1 MEPKRNCALIL
12 VNLGTPD
19 APDEESIRRFL
30 KQFLSDPRV
39 VDFPRWLW
47 LPILNGI
54 ILKSRPKRLIEDYS
68 NIWGE
73 SAGPIVEITF
83 SLAKKLQTVLP
94 SEMRVITAMTYGSPS
109 IKDAME
115 EAKGFD
121 QIIVLPMFPQYA
133 GATTGAIEDQ
143 IDASRCELSVK
154 KPIKL
159 IRDYHDEPSYI
170 KAVSRTITNPERF
183 SKIDSKLV
191 FSFHGIPQSQSKRGD
206 PYQNQCKKTAT
217 LVAEQ
222 LGLKTEEWV
231 LTFQSR
237 FGPLPWLKPYTD
249 KTMQKLPKL
258 GIKDVT
264 LVCPGFSADCLETI
278 EEIDVENREFFLE
291 SGGNSFTYIEALND
305 TDDHVE
311 MIKGIVLKQLLTW
324 PL

>member
-1 MEPKRNCALIL
+1 MEPKGSCALIV

-47 LPILNGI
+47 LPILNRI
-54 ILKSRPKRLIEDYS
+54 ILKNRPKRLVEDYS
-68 NIWGE
+68 FIWGGR
-73 SAGPIVEITF
+73 AGPILEITL
-83 SLAKKLQTVLP
+83 SLTKKLQRMLP
-94 SEMRVITAMTYGSPS
+94 PKIKVITAMTYGSPS

-115 EAKGFD
+115 EARHFD
-121 QIIVLPMFPQYA
+121 RIIVLPMFPQYA

-143 IDASRCELSVK
+143 INATKVELCVE
-154 KPIKL
+154 KPLQI
-159 IRDYHDEPSYI
+159 IREYHNEPSYI
-170 KAVSRTITNPERF
+170 KAISSTIANPKRF
-183 SKIDSKLV
+183 SETDSKLV

-217 LVAEQ
+217 LIAEK
-222 LGLKTEEWV
+222 LGLKTEEWM

-258 GIKDVT
+258 GIRNVT
-264 LVCPGFSADCLETI
+264 LICPGFSADCLETI
-278 EEIDVENREFFLE
+278 QEIDVENREFFLE
-291 SGGNSFTYIEALND
+291 AGGSSFTYIKALND

-311 MIKGIVLKQLLTW
+311 MLKTIVLKQFLN
-324 PL
+324 

>member
-1 MEPKRNCALIL
+1 MKPKENCALII

-19 APDEESIRRFL
+19 GPDEESIRRFL

-54 ILKSRPKRLIEDYS
+54 ILKSRPKRLVEDYS
-68 NIWGE
+68 SIWGD

-94 SEMRVITAMTYGSPS
+94 SEIKVITAMTYGNPS
-109 IKDAME
+109 IKNAMK

-121 QIIVLPMFPQYA
+121 HIMVLPMFPQYA

-143 IDASRCELSVK
+143 INASKHELSVN
-154 KPIKL
+154 KPIRV

-170 KAVSRTITNPERF
+170 KAVSNTIRDPERF
-183 SKIDSKLV
+183 LNIDSQLV

-206 PYQNQCKKTAT
+206 PYQDQCKKTAT
-217 LVAEQ
+217 LIAED
-222 LGLKTEEWV
+222 LGLKPEAWM

-258 GIKDVT
+258 GIRDVT
-264 LVCPGFSADCLETI
+264 LVCPGFAADCLETI

-291 SGGNSFTYIEALND
+291 SGGNSFTYIDALND
-305 TDDHVE
+305 TDVHVE
-311 MIKGIVLKQLLTW
+311 MIRNIVLKQFLT
-324 PL
+324 

>member
-1 MEPKRNCALIL
+1 MKPKGSCALIV

-47 LPILNGI
+47 LPILNRI
-54 ILKSRPKRLIEDYS
+54 ILKNRPKRLVEDYS
-68 NIWGE
+68 FIWGGR
-73 SAGPIVEITF
+73 AGPILEITL
-83 SLAKKLQTVLP
+83 SLTKKLQRILP
-94 SEMRVITAMTYGSPS
+94 PEIEVITAMTYGNPS

-115 EAKGFD
+115 EARHFD
-121 QIIVLPMFPQYA
+121 RIIVLPMFPQYA

-143 IDASRCELSVK
+143 INASKVELSVA
-154 KPIKL
+154 KPLQIIKE
-159 IRDYHDEPSYI
+159 YHNEPSYI
-170 KAVSRTITNPERF
+170 KAISSTIANPKKF
-183 SKIDSKLV
+183 SETDSKLV

-217 LVAEQ
+217 LIAEK
-222 LGLKTEEWV
+222 LGLKTEEWI

-258 GIKDVT
+258 GIRNVT
-264 LVCPGFSADCLETI
+264 LICPGFSADCLETI
-278 EEIDVENREFFLE
+278 QEIDVENREFFLGA
-291 SGGNSFTYIEALND
+291 GGNSFTYIKALND

-311 MIKGIVLKQLLTW
+311 MLKTIVLKQFLS
-324 PL
+324 

>member
-1 MEPKRNCALIL
+1 MEPKGNCALIV

-47 LPILNGI
+47 LPILNRI
-54 ILKSRPKRLIEDYS
+54 ILKNRPKRLVEDYS
-68 NIWGE
+68 FIWGGR
-73 SAGPIVEITF
+73 AGPILEITL
-83 SLAKKLQTVLP
+83 SLTKKLQRMLP
-94 SEMRVITAMTYGSPS
+94 PEIKVITAMTYGNPS

-115 EAKGFD
+115 EARHFD
-121 QIIVLPMFPQYA
+121 RIIVLPMFPQYA

-143 IDASRCELSVK
+143 INASKVELSVEN
-154 KPIKL
+154 PLQIIKE
-159 IRDYHDEPSYI
+159 YHNEPSYI
-170 KAVSRTITNPERF
+170 KAISSTITNPKRF
-183 SKIDSKLV
+183 SETDSKLV

-217 LVAEQ
+217 LIAEK
-222 LGLKTEEWV
+222 LGLKTEEWI

-249 KTMQKLPKL
+249 KTMQNLPKL
-258 GIKDVT
+258 GIRDVT
-264 LVCPGFSADCLETI
+264 LICPGFSADCLETI
-278 EEIDVENREFFLE
+278 QEIDVENREFFLGA
-291 SGGNSFTYIEALND
+291 GGDSFTYIKALND

-311 MIKGIVLKQLLTW
+311 MLKTIVLKQFLN
-324 PL
+324 

>member
-1 MEPKRNCALIL
+1 MKPKGSCALIV

-47 LPILNGI
+47 LPILNRI
-54 ILKSRPKRLIEDYS
+54 ILKNRPKRLVEDYS
-68 NIWGE
+68 FIWGGR
-73 SAGPIVEITF
+73 AGPILETTL
-83 SLAKKLQTVLP
+83 SLTKKLQGMLP
-94 SEMRVITAMTYGSPS
+94 SEIKVITAMTYGNPS

-115 EAKGFD
+115 EARHFD
-121 QIIVLPMFPQYA
+121 RIIVLPMFPQYA

-143 IDASRCELSVK
+143 INASKVELSLE
-154 KPIKL
+154 KPLHVIKE
-159 IRDYHDEPSYI
+159 YHNEPSYI
-170 KAVSRTITNPERF
+170 KAISSTIANPKRF
-183 SKIDSKLV
+183 SETDSKLV

-217 LVAEQ
+217 LIAEK
-222 LGLKTEEWV
+222 LGLKTEEWM

-258 GIKDVT
+258 GIRDVT
-264 LVCPGFSADCLETI
+264 LICPGFSSDCLETI
-278 EEIDVENREFFLE
+278 QEIDVENREFFLE
-291 SGGNSFTYIEALND
+291 AGGNSFTYIKALND

-311 MIKGIVLKQLLTW
+311 MLKTIVLKQFLN
-324 PL
+324 

>member
-1 MEPKRNCALIL
+1 MKPKGSCALIV

-47 LPILNGI
+47 LPILNRI
-54 ILKSRPKRLIEDYS
+54 ILKNRPKRLVEDYS
-68 NIWGE
+68 FIWGRK
-73 SAGPIVEITF
+73 AGPILEITL
-83 SLAKKLQTVLP
+83 SLTKKLQRTLP
-94 SEMRVITAMTYGSPS
+94 PEIKVITAMTYGNPS

-115 EAKGFD
+115 EARHFD
-121 QIIVLPMFPQYA
+121 RIIVLPMFPQYA

-143 IDASRCELSVK
+143 INASKVELSLE
-154 KPIKL
+154 KPLQIIKE
-159 IRDYHDEPSYI
+159 YHNEPSYI
-170 KAVSRTITNPERF
+170 RAISSTIANPKRF
-183 SKIDSKLV
+183 SETDSKLV

-217 LVAEQ
+217 LIAEK
-222 LGLKTEEWV
+222 LGLKNEEWT

-264 LVCPGFSADCLETI
+264 LICPGFSADCLETI
-278 EEIDVENREFFLE
+278 QEIDVENREFFLE
-291 SGGNSFTYIEALND
+291 AGGNSFTYIKALND

-311 MIKGIVLKQLLTW
+311 MLKPIVLKQFLN
-324 PL
+324 